1 MKLLSFAKTL
11 ALLSV
16 TAAPLYANAAAT
28 EWSIDKSHS
37 SATFSIRHMM
47 VSNVRGEFGNLTG
60 TLSIDDADITKS
72 SVTAEVDASTI
83 NTRDGKRDEHL
94 KSPDFFDVGKFPK
107 LTFKSTKVEKAG
119 TGLKITGDLTIHG
132 MTKPVVLTAE
142 APTPTVK
149 DPWGNVKRGFSATA
163 KLSRKDFGLIWNKT
177 LDGGGL
183 VLSDEVTIS
192 IEIEAN
198 QAKPATPAVPAKK

>member
-16 TAAPLYANAAAT
+16 TAAPLYASAAAT

-60 TLSIDDADITKS
+60 TLSIDDA
-72 SVTAEVDASTI
+72 AEVDASTI

-192 IEIEAN
+192 IDIEAN
-198 QAKPATPAVPAKK
+198 QAKPAAAAVPAKK

>member
-83 NTRDGKRDEHL
+83 NTRD
-94 KSPDFFDVGKFPK
+94 VGKFPK

-183 VLSDEVTIS
+183 GLSDEVTIS
-192 IEIEAN
+192 IDFEAN
-198 QAKPATPAVPAKK
+198 QAKPAAPAVPAKK